1 MQNSNKDAGFE
12 EMVNAKSKML
22 LSDAIWYVCPDTRQN
37 KVNCKF
43 QSHSSILFIFK
54 VIRL

>member
-22 LSDAIWYVCPDTRQN
+22 LSDAICNVCPDTRQN